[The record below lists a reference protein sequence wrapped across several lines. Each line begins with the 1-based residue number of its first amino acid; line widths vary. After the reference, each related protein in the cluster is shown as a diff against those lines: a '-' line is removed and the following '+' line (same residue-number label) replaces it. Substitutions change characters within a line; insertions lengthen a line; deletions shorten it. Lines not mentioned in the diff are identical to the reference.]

1 MLTAV
6 AKYSASI
13 TRVYVRV
20 EIILSADVISKRTD
34 QNADIVRSWFSGRD
48 VVNSSTISPRRYRS
62 CPVGRSCHTAEV
74 GGRIL
79 PPQ

>member
-1 MLTAV
+1 MLTPV

-13 TRVYVRV
+13 TRVDVV
-20 EIILSADVISKRTD
+20 VKITLFADVISKRTD
-34 QNADIVRSWFSGRD
+34 QHVDIVSDWFSERG
-48 VVNSSTISPRRYRS
+48 VLNSSTISPIRYWS
-62 CPVGRSCHTAEV
+62 CPIGRNCHTEEV